1 MTEIVQLIDVTK
13 VYKANNREWVALKDV
28 NLTVEEGEFVAL
40 VGPSG
45 SGKTTMLNI
54 IGLMDSPTKGHV
66 VIEGRDVTYLS
77 EGEKAEFRNRH
88 IGYVFQSYNLIS
100 FLTVYQNVELPLII
114 AGVPKGE
121 REKMVEEILRTI
133 PGIYELKDKRPNQ
146 LSGGQ
151 QQRVAIARALVTRP
165 KILLS
170 DEPTA
175 NLDLNTGKAIVDLFK
190 RIKEEMG
197 VTIIMATHDLDMLKN
212 CDRIVYIRDGKIEK
226 VERNS
231 QT

>member
-13 VYKANNREWVALKDV
+13 VYKANSREWVALRGV

-54 IGLMDSPTKGHV
+54 IGLMDSPTSGHV
-66 VIEGRDVTYLS
+66 VIEGKDVTYLS
-77 EGEKAEFRNRH
+77 EREKAEFRNRH

-100 FLTVYQNVELPLII
+100 FLTVYQNVELPLVI

-121 REKMVEEILRTI
+121 RERIVEETLKMI
-133 PGIYELKDKRPNQ
+133 PGIYELRDKRPNQ

-151 QQRVAIARALVTRP
+151 QQRVAIARALVMRP
-165 KILLS
+165 KILLA

-197 VTIIMATHDLDMLKN
+197 VTIIMATHDLEMLKH
-212 CDRIVYIRDGKIEK
+212 CDRIVYLRDGRIERIEK
-226 VERNS
+226 NAP
-231 QT
+231 T